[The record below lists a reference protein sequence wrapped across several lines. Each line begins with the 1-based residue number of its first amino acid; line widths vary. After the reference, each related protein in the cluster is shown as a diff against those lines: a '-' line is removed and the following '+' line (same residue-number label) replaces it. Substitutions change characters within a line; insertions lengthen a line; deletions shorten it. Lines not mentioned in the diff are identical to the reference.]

1 MAIQVEVWGDY
12 ACFTRP
18 EMKTERVSYDVMTPS
33 AARGLLESIYWHPGL
48 RWVIDRIHVC
58 APIRFTN
65 IRRNEVKDV
74 ISARRA
80 KTVMEKG
87 QGELYLAASESIQQ
101 RAAMVL
107 RDVHYVIDAHF
118 DMTDAAAPGDNPGKF
133 QDIIKRRLE
142 KGQCYSMPYFGTR
155 EFPAQ
160 FRRCTEL
167 PPCPD
172 ELKGTRDLGWVLW
185 DLDYRDP
192 ANITPKFFRASLVDG
207 VMTVP
212 PPNSGD
218 IGQGCAGRA
227 VQRRGAGVVQRA
239 GVLLLRAR
247 AELQRP
253 GRKIRGLCLHR
264 CAEPSACGQRPC
276 PAHR

>member
-48 RWVIDRIHVC
+48 RWVIDRIHVY

-80 KTVMEKG
+80 KNVMEKG

-172 ELKGTRDLGWVLW
+172 ELKGTRDLGWML
-185 DLDYRDP
+185 
-192 ANITPKFFRASLVDG
+192 
-207 VMTVP
+207 
-212 PPNSGD
+212 
-218 IGQGCAGRA
+218 
-227 VQRRGAGVVQRA
+227 
-239 GVLLLRAR
+239 
-247 AELQRP
+247 
-253 GRKIRGLCLHR
+253 
-264 CAEPSACGQRPC
+264 
-276 PAHR
+276 